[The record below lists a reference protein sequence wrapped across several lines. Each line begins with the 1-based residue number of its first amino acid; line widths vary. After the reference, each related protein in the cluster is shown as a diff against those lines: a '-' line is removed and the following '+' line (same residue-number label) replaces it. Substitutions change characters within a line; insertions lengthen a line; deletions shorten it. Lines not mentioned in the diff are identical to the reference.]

1 MADYELIACE
11 VEYSL
16 SHGFKANAENGV
28 KILKWNLGNYLK
40 RYKGISDSAMT
51 NILRD
56 ACKAYGRERPNRM
69 FVPFLN
75 DYIVTYIRK
84 NRINSPMPSDEALH
98 METVKSGAY
107 QHNGISAFNER
118 DFTSTPEDLTVGYVD
133 KQTAKTRR
141 RTQGAPSA
149 GFSGI
154 PHNYAMPDDQDGS
167 EAYLEPEELSDGEL
181 GPDDQTDDEI
191 SNLID
196 SILGFD

>member
-1 MADYELIACE
+1 MVDYELIALE

-16 SHGFKANAENGV
+16 SHGNKSNAEAGV
-28 KILKWNLGNYLK
+28 KLLQWNLSNYLK
-40 RYKGISDSAMT
+40 RYNGISDSAMT
-51 NILRD
+51 DVLRD
-56 ACKAYGRERPNRM
+56 ACRAYGQQRPNKL
-69 FVPFLN
+69 FITFLGE
-75 DYIVTYIRK
+75 YIAAYNRK
-84 NRINSPMPSDEALH
+84 NHIKGSMLSDEELH
-98 METVKSGAY
+98 METVKSEAY
-107 QHNGISAFNER
+107 QHNGFHAFNER
-118 DFTSTPEDLTVGYVD
+118 NFASVPEDLTIAYVD

>member
-16 SHGFKANAENGV
+16 SHGFKNNAENGV

-69 FVPFLN
+69 FIPFLN

-84 NRINSPMPSDEALH
+84 NRIKSSMLSDEAKH
-98 METVKSGAY
+98 METIRSGAY
-107 QHNGISAFNER
+107 QHNGLSSFCER

-133 KQTAKTRR
+133 KQTAKAKRR
-141 RTQGAPSA
+141 AQGAPSA
-149 GFSGI
+149 GFSDI
-154 PHNYAMPDDQDGS
+154 PHNYAMSADQDGN
-167 EAYLEPEELSDGEL
+167 EAYMDSAELSDGEL

-191 SNLID
+191 SRLID
-196 SILGFD
+196 ELLGF